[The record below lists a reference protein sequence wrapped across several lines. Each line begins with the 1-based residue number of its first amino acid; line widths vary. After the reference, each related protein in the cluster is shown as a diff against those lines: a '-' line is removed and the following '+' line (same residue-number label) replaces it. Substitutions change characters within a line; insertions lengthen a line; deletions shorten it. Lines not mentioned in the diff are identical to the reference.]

1 MSVVNYREKRKRLLW
16 AGNRQLWIIV
26 IRLCM
31 GKNCRVYIHFYLVLF
46 WLGAHHGAMNY
57 LEPLLAKIEQSGLK
71 VDASRLQAA
80 DRFVSTCRGARIER
94 GYRVLNGLLN
104 LRPDETTLVSGL
116 IFASRIVFDEHTVEI
131 ETLFGP
137 GVVKILQA
145 LAKIKHLRPDFER
158 NDTEVLRQVILMVAE
173 DLRVMFVCLA
183 DILDDVQ
190 HIEDV
195 PVDNRKR
202 LTEESLKIYAPVAS
216 RLGMYSLKWQLE
228 DLAFKALNPF
238 QYNHIQQ
245 QLEKVGEERK
255 GALDAFQ
262 RELKEF
268 LTQHDIGC
276 RITGRTKS
284 IYSIYRK
291 MRKKSTDLILDLH
304 DIFAVRVILP
314 TKFGKDAMPAE
325 SMETLYSV
333 LGLIHNKCTPLPG
346 RFKDY
351 IAVPKPN
358 GYQSLHTSIL
368 TTSAGLKNQPVE
380 IQIRSEKMHREAE
393 YGIAAHWLYE
403 DTRGRSTEFDK
414 EDVLTFI
421 DNPSDKNGE
430 VQNKKLKRQ
439 IEWLRGLIK
448 VQEDDVPLRDASG
461 DVAEGEEVRVD
472 NDLHEYKIDIFQD
485 RIFVF
490 TPNGEVKD
498 LPVGST
504 PIDFA
509 YSVHTDIGHRCAM
522 AKVNGHIAP
531 ANAALKNGDVVEVI
545 LKPKP
550 NPRPEWLSFVKTN
563 SARQKIKVWFK
574 SQNRELSF
582 REGKEL
588 LNKQLRRLNKAGLD
602 DQLSVL
608 KKYGAKTLT
617 VSERQKVVEDIGN
630 GSTPINAVIKKMF
643 NQDELMQPL
652 IPVPLKVIPDTA
664 PLDSRILL
672 GGEAGLPVQLAQ
684 CCSPKEGESIVGY
697 VSREH
702 ASIHKID
709 CGHLQSSNPARVLE
723 ARWVSSLTSD
733 AQKYSVRILV
743 EAVNRIGLIRDIT
756 GVVADMN
763 VNILDFSVKHHD
775 EKYVVRSL
783 LLEVNGYEQLDDIL
797 SQLENLTGVLSVMRE
812 ETREHQTISAKK
824 KSVHSKAS

>member
-1 MSVVNYREKRKRLLW
+1 
-16 AGNRQLWIIV
+16 
-26 IRLCM
+26 
-31 GKNCRVYIHFYLVLF
+31 
-46 WLGAHHGAMNY
+46 MNH
-57 LEPLLAKIEQSGLK
+57 LEPLLAKIEQMGLK
-71 VDASRLQAA
+71 VHSEQLRAA
-80 DRFVSTCRGARIER
+80 DAFVLACREARIER
-94 GYRVLNGLLN
+94 GYRVLNGLLD
-104 LRPDETTLVSGL
+104 LRPDETTLISGL
-116 IFASRIVFDEHTVEI
+116 IFSSRISLEI
-131 ETLFGP
+131 HSSDIEKLFGP
-137 GVVKILQA
+137 GVLKILQA

-195 PVDNRKR
+195 PVDQRKR

-255 GALDAFQ
+255 GALDEFQ
-262 RELKEF
+262 NELRQF
-268 LTQHDIGC
+268 LSQHDVMC

-314 TKFGKDAMPAE
+314 TKYDTTDSSME

-333 LGLIHNKCTPLPG
+333 LGFIHNKCTPLPG

-368 TTSAGLKNQPVE
+368 TTSSGLKNQPVE

-414 EDVLTFI
+414 EDVLTFV
-421 DNPSDKNGE
+421 DNANGVE
-430 VQNKKLKRQ
+430 GGVQNKKLKRQ

-448 VQEDDVPLRDASG
+448 VEEEDASEG
-461 DVAEGEEVRVD
+461 DKEVAVD
-472 NDLHEYKIDIFQD
+472 KDVNEYKIDIFQD

-498 LPVGST
+498 LPVDST

-531 ANAALKNGDVVEVI
+531 ANASLKNGDVVEII

-602 DQLSVL
+602 EQMSIL
-608 KKYGAKTLT
+608 KQYGDKTLT
-617 VSERQKVVEDIGN
+617 VSERQKIVEDIGN
-630 GSTPINAVIKKMF
+630 GSIPVSSVIKKMF
-643 NQDELMQPL
+643 HQDELMQPL
-652 IPVPLKVIPDTA
+652 VPVPLKAIPDSA

-672 GGEAGLPVQLAQ
+672 GGEAGLPVRLAQ
-684 CCSPKEGESIVGY
+684 CCSPTEGEFIVGY

-702 ASIHKID
+702 ASIHKIN
-709 CGHLQSSNPARVLE
+709 CAHLQSSNPARVLE
-723 ARWVSSLTSD
+723 ARWVSSLSD
-733 AQKYSVRILV
+733 AATQKYSVRVLV

-756 GVVADMN
+756 GVVSDMN
-763 VNILDFSVKHHD
+763 VNILDFSVKHLD

-797 SQLENLTGVLSVMRE
+797 SKLENTTGVLSVMRE
-812 ETREHQTISAKK
+812 ETREHQTILAKK
-824 KSVHSKAS
+824 RSARSKAS

>member
-1 MSVVNYREKRKRLLW
+1 
-16 AGNRQLWIIV
+16 
-26 IRLCM
+26 
-31 GKNCRVYIHFYLVLF
+31 
-46 WLGAHHGAMNY
+46 MNH
-57 LEPLLAKIEQSGLK
+57 LEPLLAKIEEAGLK
-71 VDASRLQAA
+71 VESSHLRAA
-80 DRFVSTCRGARIER
+80 DRYVSSYHGARIER
-94 GYRVLNGLLN
+94 GYRVLQALLD
-104 LRPDETTLVSGL
+104 LRPDESTLISGL
-116 IFASRIVFDEHTVEI
+116 IFASRIPFEEHAIEI
-131 ETLFGP
+131 EKLFGP
-137 GVVKILQA
+137 AVLKILQA

-183 DILDDVQ
+183 DILDDVR

-195 PVDNRKR
+195 PQQQRKR

-238 QYNHIQQ
+238 QYHHIHQ

-255 GALDAFQ
+255 DALDEFQ
-262 RELKEF
+262 NQLKDF
-268 LTQHDIGC
+268 LSQHDVMC
-276 RITGRTKS
+276 RVTGRTKS

-314 TKFGKDAMPAE
+314 TKFHKDDSSLE

-333 LGLIHNKCTPLPG
+333 LGLIHNQHTPLPG

-368 TTSAGLKNQPVE
+368 TTSPGLKNQPVE

-403 DTRGRSTEFDK
+403 DTRGRSTTFEKNDI
-414 EDVLTFI
+414 LTFV
-421 DNPSDKNGE
+421 DEAGGVEGE
-430 VQNKKLKRQ
+430 TQNKKLKRQ

-448 VQEDDVPLRDASG
+448 VQEEDLPQG
-461 DVAEGEEVRVD
+461 DTLALD
-472 NDLHEYKIDIFQD
+472 QDLNEYKIDIFQD

-531 ANAALKNGDVVEVI
+531 ANAALKNGDVVEIV

-563 SARQKIKVWFK
+563 SAKQKIKVWFK

-602 DQLSVL
+602 EQLSIL
-608 KKYGAKTLT
+608 KQYGEKTL
-617 VSERQKVVEDIGN
+617 SMAERQKVVEDIGN
-630 GSTPINAVIKKMF
+630 GSVPVSTVIKKMF
-643 NQDELMQPL
+643 HQDELMQPL
-652 IPVPLKVIPDTA
+652 VPTPLKVIPESA

-672 GGEAGLPVQLAQ
+672 GGEAGLPVRLAQ

-697 VSREH
+697 VSREN
-702 ASIHKID
+702 ASIHRMD
-709 CGHLQSSNPARVLE
+709 CSHLQSSNPARVLE
-723 ARWVSSLTSD
+723 ARWVSSVSEA

-756 GVVADMN
+756 SVISDMN
-763 VNILDFSVKHHD
+763 VNILDFTVKHQD

-797 SQLENLTGVLSVMRE
+797 SQLENTTGVLSVMRE
-812 ETREHQTISAKK
+812 ETRAHQTISAKK
-824 KSVHSKAS
+824 KSARSKAS

>member
-1 MSVVNYREKRKRLLW
+1 MS
-16 AGNRQLWIIV
+16 
-26 IRLCM
+26 
-31 GKNCRVYIHFYLVLF
+31 
-46 WLGAHHGAMNY
+46 Y

-71 VDASRLQAA
+71 VDAALLRAA
-80 DRFVSTCRGARIER
+80 DQFVSTCRGARAER
-94 GYRVLNGLLN
+94 GYRILNGLLN
-104 LRPDETTLVSGL
+104 IRPDDVTLVSGL
-116 IFASRIVFDEHTVEI
+116 IFSSRISIEEHALEI
-131 ETLFGP
+131 EKLFGP
-137 GVVKILQA
+137 GVLKILQA
-145 LAKIKHLRPDFER
+145 LSKIKHLRPDFER

-202 LTEESLKIYAPVAS
+202 LTEEALKIYAPVAS

-255 GALDAFQ
+255 GALDEFQ

-268 LTQHDIGC
+268 LAQHDVAC
-276 RITGRTKS
+276 RVTGRTKS

-314 TKFGKDAMPAE
+314 TKYAKDSTATE

-368 TTSAGLKNQPVE
+368 TTSTGLKNQPVE

-403 DTRGRSTEFDK
+403 DTRGRSTVFDK
-414 EDVLTFI
+414 EDILTFV
-421 DNPSDKNGE
+421 DSSSDKDGE

-448 VQEDDVPLRDASG
+448 VQEDDV
-461 DVAEGEEVRVD
+461 AEGEEVRLD

-531 ANAALKNGDVVEVI
+531 ANASLKNGDVVEVI

-563 SARQKIKVWFK
+563 SAKQKIKVWFK

-608 KKYGAKTLT
+608 KIYGGKTLT
-617 VSERQKVVEDIGN
+617 VNERQKIVEDIGN
-630 GSTPINAVIKKMF
+630 GSTPVNSVIKKMF

-652 IPVPLKVIPDTA
+652 IPVPLKEIPVSA

-709 CGHLQSSNPARVLE
+709 CAHLQSSNPARVLE
-723 ARWVSSLTSD
+723 ARWVSSLPTG

-797 SQLENLTGVLSVMRE
+797 SQLENITGILSVMRE
-812 ETREHQTISAKK
+812 ETREHQGISAKK
-824 KSVHSKAS
+824 KSAHSKAS

>member
-1 MSVVNYREKRKRLLW
+1 M
-16 AGNRQLWIIV
+16 
-26 IRLCM
+26 
-31 GKNCRVYIHFYLVLF
+31 LF
-46 WLGAHHGAMNY
+46 WLGPHHVAMNH
-57 LEPLLAKIEQSGLK
+57 LEPLLAKIEQVGLK
-71 VDASRLQAA
+71 VEASHLRAA
-80 DRFVSTCRGARIER
+80 DQFVSACRGARLDR

-104 LRPDETTLVSGL
+104 LRPDESTLISGL
-116 IFASRIVFDEHTVEI
+116 IFSSRISLEGHASEI
-131 ETLFGP
+131 EKLFGS
-137 GVVKILQA
+137 GVLKILQA

-195 PVDNRKR
+195 PVDQRKR

-262 RELKEF
+262 NELKDF
-268 LTQHDIGC
+268 LSQHEVAC

-314 TKFGKDAMPAE
+314 TKFDKDSVLAE

-368 TTSAGLKNQPVE
+368 TTSSGLKNQPVE

-403 DTRGRSTEFDK
+403 DTRGRSTAFDK
-414 EDVLTFI
+414 EDILTFV
-421 DNPSDKNGE
+421 DSAAEGDGE

-448 VQEDDVPLRDASG
+448 VQEEDV
-461 DVAEGEEVRVD
+461 VEGEEIRVD
-472 NDLHEYKIDIFQD
+472 SDLNEYKIDIFQD

-531 ANAALKNGDVVEVI
+531 ANASLKNGDVVEII

-563 SARQKIKVWFK
+563 SAKQKIKVWFK

-608 KKYGAKTLT
+608 KQYGEKTLS
-617 VSERQKVVEDIGN
+617 VSERQKIVEDIGN
-630 GSTPINAVIKKMF
+630 GSVPVGAVIKKMF
-643 NQDELMQPL
+643 HQNELMQPL
-652 IPVPLKVIPDTA
+652 VPVPLKEIPASA

-672 GGEAGLPVQLAQ
+672 GGEAGLPVRLAQ
-684 CCSPKEGESIVGY
+684 CCTPAEGESIVGY
-697 VSREH
+697 VTREH

-709 CGHLQSSNPARVLE
+709 CAHLQSSNPARVLE
-723 ARWVSSLTSD
+723 ARWVSSLPD
-733 AQKYSVRILV
+733 ATQKYSVRVLV

-756 GVVADMN
+756 SVVADMN
-763 VNILDFSVKHHD
+763 VNILDFTLKHQD

-783 LLEVNGYEQLDDIL
+783 LLEVDGYEQLDDIL
-797 SQLENLTGVLSVMRE
+797 SQLENTTGVLSVMRE
-812 ETREHQTISAKK
+812 ETPGRQTTSAKK
-824 KSVHSKAS
+824 KSVHSKAP